1 MKSKLALVDKV
12 ICVKTLTNEKGVVF
26 SEEGAVWENT
36 FYCTPTSVSLTRKRD
51 NGIPE
56 WLTVSHDLLDK
67 HFEEYE
73 AGEINVYYNRE

>member
-1 MKSKLALVDKV
+1 MKCKLALVEKV

-26 SEEGAVWENT
+26 SEKGTCWSNAY
-36 FYCTPTSVSLTRKRD
+36 YCTLTSVRLIRKRD
-51 NGIPE
+51 DGIPE

-73 AGEINVYYNRE
+73 GD

>member
-26 SEEGAVWENT
+26 SEEGVIWENT
-36 FYCTPTSVSLTRKRD
+36 FYCTPTSVRLVRKRD

-56 WLTVSHDLLDK
+56 WLTVSHNLLEE
-67 HFEEYE
+67 HFEEYK
-73 AGEINVYYNRE
+73 GE